1 MNAAVLSVLDRSLQY
16 SLWGVLLVFLAL
28 LLFLS
33 YQMRSR
39 KLSVGELYEEESAK
53 WPRRR
58 RISTNAQIRVAAR
71 ALAVS
76 LLAGPFLFAA
86 FTFVPLPGID
96 NFASGTAWQI
106 PPLRVTALN
115 YERFHEGFTLK
126 GELWNQSETEL
137 VGITAVVRV
146 WGTDD
151 KLLDE
156 LPTKITPDPLA
167 AGSPATFEVEY
178 RQNSPFIQGYQLSF
192 LDQTGTSLP
201 HVAGFDV
208 Q

>member
-16 SLWGVLLVFLAL
+16 SLWGFLLAFLAL

-39 KLSVGELYEEESAK
+39 KLSVGELYEEESGK

-71 ALAVS
+71 ALTVS
-76 LLAGPFLFAA
+76 LLAGLLLFAA

-115 YERFHEGFTLK
+115 YESLLWCGS
-126 GELWNQSETEL
+126 GELMISFWMNFRPKSHLTLWPPEARQRLRSSI
-137 VGITAVVRV
+137 G
-146 WGTDD
+146 
-151 KLLDE
+151 K
-156 LPTKITPDPLA
+156 TP
-167 AGSPATFEVEY
+167 
-178 RQNSPFIQGYQLSF
+178 RLSRAIS
-192 LDQTGTSLP
+192 SLS
-201 HVAGFDV
+201 
-208 Q
+208 